1 MIKGIGIDIV
11 SLPSVKSILE
21 TRNKESLNEIFTEL
35 EINLCRNSPN
45 TLERFATRF
54 AAKEATMKALGLGWE
69 REGLDWTD
77 IEVISDD
84 KDRPSLNLI
93 GKARKRA
100 AELGVKQT
108 WISLSH
114 EENFA
119 IALVLLEG

>member
-1 MIKGIGIDIV
+1 VIKGIGIDLVCLTSIN
-11 SLPSVKSILE
+11 SILE
-21 TRNKESLNEIFTEL
+21 ARNEESLREIFTE
-35 EINLCRNSPN
+35 EEVNLCRGSLN
-45 TLERFATRF
+45 TVERFATRF
-54 AAKEATMKALGLGWE
+54 AAKEATMKALGVGWE
-69 REGLDWTD
+69 QEGLDWTE

-119 IALVLLEG
+119 IAMVLLEG